1 MTGRPR
7 GSAGNSGVARWPIV
21 TFQREGGKRH
31 KATGFLLRDELLLTA
46 GHVAN
51 GFRYRVESNNQ
62 EYPDVEVL
70 WHRWN
75 EENVDLALLRVPNL
89 HLPPMTEPIEP
100 LIVNRDSPVLMLDV
114 VGWGYPEY
122 VGKSHAVP
130 LRGRFSP
137 AAGSAPRVGA
147 RPGMATLRVED
158 SGPLVQ
164 AWDSPGRLWSGVSG
178 GGLLTERNGK
188 WWCVGV
194 VSAHLE
200 TESPG
205 ILRIAQFDAV
215 DPETSP
221 LPDADALAFWQALGR
236 EPQWLA
242 ALPDE
247 IDEFALGDAEIEGP
261 ELSPDPPVDCS
272 WATWID
278 PRWDARGGEPLPALE
293 DDGFAVDELWV
304 SDTSPFMAI
313 LSDWPGRDLAAQLNQ
328 ADGSNGRRW
337 VLDSEH
343 GPEAE
348 FGASPADAPTLL
360 GIVHDFAVPDGDLR
374 DGAIRACAVL
384 HDLAAGHPGAAVI
397 LRIYGRTPEACI
409 RVASEAG
416 RLFRTMYGRVDL
428 ASRLRTVS
436 GARAQAGGVPSRA
449 VEHLLAALQSSLAG
463 QGVRIPWAPSGLSTR
478 RCGAET
484 AVAAVREF
492 NAGFAPLPGRLTEEE
507 FLRHCRTSGR
517 QLWRPLLMAYAEHRA
532 TDGWFAALTVASEWV
547 EDLETYLRAARM
559 SPNGPLF
566 RPSEAVTRATAVVV
580 DRLLLGLRQLGEFDL
595 CNDWN
600 PYASEALR
608 ECLARSS
615 HLPDAATARML
626 HHRAPELL
634 PHGALPGLRLAVH
647 DSADIAA
654 VARRGLQVDDVLQQR
669 AAAARDPLTRSYQ
682 NHFRAIVRP
691 YGDLI

>member
-1 MTGRPR
+1 MTELPR
-7 GSAGNSGVARWPIV
+7 VSAGNSRVARWPVV
-21 TFQREGGKRH
+21 TFQREGKTR
-31 KATGFLLRDELLLTA
+31 KATGFLLRNECLLTA

-51 GFRYRVESNNQ
+51 GLNYRVESNNQ
-62 EYPDVEVL
+62 EYLDVEVL
-70 WHRWN
+70 WHRWD

-89 HLPPMTEPIEP
+89 HLPPMDEPIDP
-100 LIVNRDSPVLMLDV
+100 LIVSRDSSVLTLDV

-130 LRGRFSP
+130 LRGTFSP

-158 SGPLVQ
+158 SGPLVK
-164 AWDSPGRLWSGVSG
+164 AWDSPGSLWSGVSG

-200 TESPG
+200 KESPG

-215 DPETSP
+215 DPNTSP
-221 LPDADALAFWQALGR
+221 LNDADVRAFWQALGR

-247 IDEFALGDAEIEGP
+247 IDEFAPGDAEIEGP
-261 ELSPDPPVDCS
+261 ELSPDPAKGS

-278 PRWDARGGEPLPALE
+278 PRWDAGGGEPLPALE
-293 DDGFAVDELWV
+293 DDGFAVDELWA
-304 SDTSPFMAI
+304 SDTSPFVAI
-313 LSDWPGRDLAAQLNQ
+313 LSDWPGSNLAAQLSR

-337 VLDSEH
+337 VPGSEP
-343 GPEAE
+343 GPELE
-348 FGASPADAPTLL
+348 FGARPADAPTLL
-360 GIVHDFAVPDGDLR
+360 GIVQDFAVPAGDLR
-374 DGAIRACAVL
+374 DGATQACAVL
-384 HDLAAGHPGAAVI
+384 HDVAAGHPGAAVI
-397 LRIYGRTPEACI
+397 LRMYGRTPEACI
-409 RVASEAG
+409 RVASEAA
-416 RLFRTMYGRVDL
+416 RLYRTKYGRVDL

-436 GARAQAGGVPSRA
+436 GAKAQGGGVQKRA
-449 VEHLLAALQSSLAG
+449 VEQLLAALQSSLEG
-463 QGVRIPWAPSGLSTR
+463 QGVRIPWAPSGLPTR
-478 RCGAET
+478 RCGAGT
-484 AVAAVREF
+484 AVAAVREL

-532 TDGWFAALTVASEWV
+532 TDGWYAALTVASEWV
-547 EDLETYLRAARM
+547 DDLETYLRVARM
-559 SPNGPLF
+559 SPNCPLF
-566 RPSEAVTRATAVVV
+566 QPSEAVTRVTALVV
-580 DRLLLGLRQLGEFDL
+580 DRMLLGLRQLGELDL
-595 CNDWN
+595 CADWR

-608 ECLARSS
+608 ECLARSGQP
-615 HLPDAATARML
+615 PDAATARML
-626 HHRAPELL
+626 QHRAPELL
-634 PHGALPGLRLAVH
+634 PPGTLPGLRLAVH
-647 DSADIAA
+647 DSGDIAA

-669 AAAARDPLTRSYQ
+669 AGAARDPLTRSYQ